1 MGMWGKPNFL
11 HPRFNLADVIHHHPN
26 VVQARQAI
34 IAVRRR
40 RSVGTIQSNIA
51 DLTADMYQL
60 TTAERSTLP
69 AHWSLKNLAHLS
81 SGFTGVRDS
90 KINML

>member
-1 MGMWGKPNFL
+1 
-11 HPRFNLADVIHHHPN
+11 FNLADVIHHHPN
-26 VVQARQAI
+26 VVHALQVM

-40 RSVGTIQSNIA
+40 RSCGVGTIQSNIA
-51 DLTADMYQL
+51 DLTADIYRL

-69 AHWSLKNLAHLS
+69 AYWPLKNLAHPS

-90 KINML
+90 KINMFELYFYHYYTL